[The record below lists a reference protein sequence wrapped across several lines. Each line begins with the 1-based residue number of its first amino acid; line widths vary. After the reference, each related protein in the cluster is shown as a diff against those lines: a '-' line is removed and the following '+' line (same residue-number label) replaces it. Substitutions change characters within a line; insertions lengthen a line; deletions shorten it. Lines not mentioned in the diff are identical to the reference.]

1 MIELAN
7 DPNASRMG
15 SRATAQGE
23 KSSPIEPLRR
33 GRTGHSWP
41 FLSPHAGRLEQ
52 RPGSKNPSNDS
63 GS

>member
-15 SRATAQGE
+15 WRPSAQGE
-23 KSSPIEPLRR
+23 KSSPNEPQRR
-33 GRTGHSWP
+33 GRTGHAWP
-41 FLSPHAGRLEQ
+41 FLSPHAARQEQ
-52 RPGSKNPSNDS
+52 RPGATNPSNDS

>member
-15 SRATAQGE
+15 WRANAQGE
-23 KSSPIEPLRR
+23 KSSPNEPLRR

-41 FLSPHAGRLEQ
+41 FLSPHAGRPEQ
-52 RPGSKNPSNDS
+52 RPTGTKSNDS